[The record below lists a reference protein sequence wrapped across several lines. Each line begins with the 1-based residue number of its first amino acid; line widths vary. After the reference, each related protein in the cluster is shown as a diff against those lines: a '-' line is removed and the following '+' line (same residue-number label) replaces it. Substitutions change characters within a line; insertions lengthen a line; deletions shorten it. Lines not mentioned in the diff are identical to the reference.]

1 MDAHVPRLCRAD
13 PRHTPMQNRNSTADC
28 CPGIATDPTGHAASS
43 MSPQKPINM
52 ATCQVYNILD
62 RSLPPTLSLA
72 FSHVLLSDLA
82 PWGIPHRA
90 FRSWS
95 NLATTIEYYSGEVVS
110 TWRLRIAATMSPV
123 RMSRTS
129 MNRPSRTAYI
139 AFPSSS
145 QFQFF
150 LHRASFRERF
160 PTCRPRNLTARRSR
174 RSTLSYR
181 LPRTLR
187 QQRSKHGSQRYVIWT
202 TSRWPR

>member
-1 MDAHVPRLCRAD
+1 MDVLMPRLCVAV
-13 PRHTPMQNRNSTADC
+13 PRHTPLQNRNSTTNC
-28 CPGIATDPTGHAASS
+28 YPGFATDPTDISYVS
-43 MSPQKPINM
+43 TKTNNM

-62 RSLPPTLSLA
+62 RSLLSTPSLA
-72 FSHVLLSDLA
+72 FSYVPLNDLA
-82 PWGIPHRA
+82 PWGIPHRD

-95 NLATTIEYYSGEVVS
+95 NLATTTEDYSGEVVS

-139 AFPSSS
+139 AFLSSS
-145 QFQFF
+145 QFQYF
-150 LHRASFRERF
+150 LYRASLRERF
-160 PTCRPRNLTARRSR
+160 PTCRSRNLTVRRSR